1 MTPTQ
6 EMIEAGRRV
15 RERQRAERY
24 QNEAVA
30 SDQSVDEEEAREL
43 YLAMEAA
50 RLQSGSPVSEAEG
63 MASTEDAERAKVF
76 LGPFLAREGL
86 AGRLLNGQAAAVYDA
101 AINAIASL
109 QAPAAQPTE
118 KP

>member
-50 RLQSGSPVSEAEG
+50 RLQSGSPVSEA
-63 MASTEDAERAKVF
+63 DVERV
-76 LGPFLAREGL
+76 ARAIDGARGANPDELILPGTPSWVCCL
-86 AGRLLNGQAAAVYDA
+86 PEARAVVAA
-101 AINAIASL
+101 L
-109 QAPAAQPTE
+109 QAPAAQPTGDS
-118 KP
+118 